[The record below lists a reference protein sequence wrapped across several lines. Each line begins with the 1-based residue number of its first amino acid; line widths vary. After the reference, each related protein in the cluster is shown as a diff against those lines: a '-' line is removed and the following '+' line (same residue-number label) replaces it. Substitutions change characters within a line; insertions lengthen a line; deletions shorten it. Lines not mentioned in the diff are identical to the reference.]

1 MSQLIIRF
9 SLLDDNLYEYD
20 DHVRLYL
27 LGVYY
32 TIVTITTV
40 GFGDI
45 TPSNQSKQNV
55 TKEEKVFVCLLLIVG
70 VVFYSNTMSLFATL
84 FVDENSRMKN
94 RLYNVLLELKNM
106 GFIEK
111 RLTMDISKI
120 IETMYSE
127 NDVSRAKN
135 WLHLTDEVEMKQ
147 KIFVGILSRSD
158 DGVHIQEELFI
169 QYFLQWDGRR
179 IQSRGSKKVQSDHH

>member
-84 FVDENSRMKN
+84 FVDENSRIKN

-158 DGVHIQEELFI
+158 DGVDIQE
-169 QYFLQWDGRR
+169 
-179 IQSRGSKKVQSDHH
+179 